1 MNDYAGCHA
10 AGPLSWLVP
19 RYYLG
24 RRIEEWRSNDAVKVT
39 MKNKL
44 QSKEILQKQIDKQWN
59 EKKGQTLDSTL
70 HKDRENQKQER
81 KTGQVERKMKI
92 RLV

>member
-19 RYYLG
+19 CYYLG
-24 RRIEEWRSNDAVKVT
+24 KRIEEWRSNDAVKVT

-59 EKKGQTLDSTL
+59 EKKGQTLDSTTQRQR
-70 HKDRENQKQER
+70 KPETREKNRTSR
-81 KTGQVERKMKI
+81 KEDED
-92 RLV
+92 

>member
-24 RRIEEWRSNDAVKVT
+24 RSIEEWRSNDAVKVT

-59 EKKGQTLDSTL
+59 EKKGQTLASTTQRQQ
-70 HKDRENQKQER
+70 KPETREKNRTSR
-81 KTGQVERKMKI
+81 KEDED
-92 RLV
+92 

>member
-1 MNDYAGCHA
+1 
-10 AGPLSWLVP
+10 
-19 RYYLG
+19 
-24 RRIEEWRSNDAVKVT
+24 

-92 RLV
+92 RLL